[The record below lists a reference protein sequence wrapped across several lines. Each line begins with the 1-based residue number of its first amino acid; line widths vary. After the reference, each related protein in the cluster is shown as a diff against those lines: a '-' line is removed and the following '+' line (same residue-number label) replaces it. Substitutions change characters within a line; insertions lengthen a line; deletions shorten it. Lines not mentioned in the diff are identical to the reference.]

1 MSWTTKCL
9 LFCERSPDTY
19 LEILPKN
26 PESTSDTKQTC
37 TQAKEFPKQPAP
49 FKPKALKHD
58 STNHRHPPGP
68 RPPTIPSAPSAGR
81 TESTNEA
88 ERTMHQT
95 DHAAG
100 RTIPARRRAIW
111 CVSCVSHVETGFGS
125 SDTLH
130 PCRLVHTPSQ
140 DTTWPSPAQR
150 LASRAGG
157 WLRRCPGRFGLEVN
171 PVCKRASKET
181 VSWNNM
187 HQNNTCGQRA
197 RLVVVKLFHP
207 ER

>member
-150 LASRAGG
+150 LTSSGEPAGG
-157 WLRRCPGRFGLEVN
+157 SAAVLGGSDWKSIRFANEH
-171 PVCKRASKET
+171 PK
-181 VSWNNM
+181 
-187 HQNNTCGQRA
+187 
-197 RLVVVKLFHP
+197 KLFHGTTCTKTTHVVK
-207 ER
+207 EQD